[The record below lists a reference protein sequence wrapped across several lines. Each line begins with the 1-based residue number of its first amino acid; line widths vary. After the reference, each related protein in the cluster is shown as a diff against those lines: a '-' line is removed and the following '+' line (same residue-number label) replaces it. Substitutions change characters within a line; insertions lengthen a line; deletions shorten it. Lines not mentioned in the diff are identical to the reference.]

1 MRQWYA
7 TAYDYREEAGRA
19 SYSME
24 RYHMTDLAI
33 RYVHGAIDE
42 DEFRSIM
49 EKLFRFISVR
59 KEKPVPD
66 EEYEASANAL
76 YLEKVDKRIAMLKET
91 EGYERIASLIA
102 AGTDFADIDEI
113 VDRYKKLY
121 RDITSGRKFVKV
133 LVLGHGDLC
142 FSNILYNHDARLL
155 KLIDPKGAVTEDD
168 MYMNP
173 YYDIAKLSHSVCGSY
188 DYFNSDLYE
197 ISLNDNL
204 KFELKIDCDNDRYIG
219 IFNEYLE
226 KNGLDVRLIRLY
238 EASLFLSMLP
248 LHMDREK
255 KVFGFILN
263 AIKIMY
269 TLE

>member
-1 MRQWYA
+1 
-7 TAYDYREEAGRA
+7 
-19 SYSME
+19 
-24 RYHMTDLAI
+24 
-33 RYVHGAIDE
+33 
-42 DEFRSIM
+42 
-49 EKLFRFISVR
+49 
-59 KEKPVPD
+59 
-66 EEYEASANAL
+66 
-76 YLEKVDKRIAMLKET
+76 
-91 EGYERIASLIA
+91 
-102 AGTDFADIDEI
+102 
-113 VDRYKKLY
+113 
-121 RDITSGRKFVKV
+121 
-133 LVLGHGDLC
+133 
-142 FSNILYNHDARLL
+142 
-155 KLIDPKGAVTEDD
+155 D

-263 AIKIMY
+263 AIKIMD